1 MSSRYDR
8 LVPGRT
14 ALGAASFF
22 RPSIVSAEARCQVN
36 RGINADVFAK
46 TKEWL
51 RFIPF
56 FVAFY
61 CLFFWEGTISYFLC
75 FIINSPEKHFT
86 STKKI
91 IKIQILYFFINYTI
105 LFQNISS
112 NYVANAN
119 NLLLFSKNNS
129 KNLAKKFLSYKNLSC
144 GKQGFWVCLQDLP
157 FLKSKTARQLC
168 VAQIAGRFDAQL
180 SIKTSRLLWLRR

>member
-1 MSSRYDR
+1 MIY
-8 LVPGRT
+8 
-14 ALGAASFF
+14 SF
-22 RPSIVSAEARCQVN
+22 IY
-36 RGINADVFAK
+36 
-46 TKEWL
+46 L
-51 RFIPF
+51 RFFKKKHKFGDSLTCTDSQINIVF
-56 FVAFY
+56 SFSQS
-61 CLFFWEGTISYFLC
+61 ISYFLC

-129 KNLAKKFLSYKNLSC
+129 KNLAKNFY
-144 GKQGFWVCLQDLP
+144 
-157 FLKSKTARQLC
+157 R
-168 VAQIAGRFDAQL
+168 
-180 SIKTSRLLWLRR
+180 IKTCLAESRDFECAFKICLSLNQKPPDNCA